1 MKMRLVEL
9 SRGEHSA
16 LKINPS
22 LAEASAAR
30 QHLIPIVAS
39 EFRKA
44 ATQYPIVFAKNPE
57 TGRFAPYVLNGLEP
71 EENLFWSG
79 TKMDVAYVPL
89 NIRRRP
95 FFVGTA
101 DPSSGAN
108 DNVLCID
115 IESSCIT
122 ASGQKSIVDADGS
135 DSPYLREI
143 LSIVGKLVHGQKQT
157 SSFINTALS
166 LDLLCP
172 IVLDI
177 VLEDGKPLHVEG
189 LYSIDEDRFRSLDR
203 ENIEIL
209 WNAGLMELIYS
220 VIISTGQISNLI
232 RLRNERESLNRAWR
246 GNEN

>member
-1 MKMRLVEL
+1 MHLVEL
-9 SRGEHSA
+9 SREEHSE
-16 LKINPS
+16 LRINPA

-57 TGRFAPYVLNGLEP
+57 TGRFGAYVLNGLEP

-95 FFVGTA
+95 FFVGMA
-101 DPSSGAN
+101 DTSSGAN

-122 ASGQKSIVDADGS
+122 ASGEKSIVDADGS
-135 DSPYLREI
+135 DSPYLRGI
-143 LSIVGKLVHGQKQT
+143 LSIVGELVRGQKQT
-157 SSFINTALS
+157 SSLVNTALS

-172 IVLDI
+172 IMLDI
-177 VLEDGKPLHVEG
+177 VLEDGKSLYVEG
-189 LYSIDEDRFRSLDR
+189 LYSIDEDRFRSLDMDKVGR
-203 ENIEIL
+203 V
-209 WNAGLMELIYS
+209 WNEGVMDLFYS
-220 VIISTGQISNLI
+220 VIISTGQIFNLI

-246 GNEN
+246 DNEN

>member
-1 MKMRLVEL
+1 MHLVEL
-9 SRGEHSA
+9 SREEHSQ
-16 LKINPS
+16 LKISPD

-89 NIRRRP
+89 NIQRRP
-95 FFVGTA
+95 FFVGMA
-101 DPSSGAN
+101 DPSSSAQ

-115 IESSCIT
+115 IESPCLC

-135 DSPYLREI
+135 DSPYLKEI
-143 LSIVGKLVHGQKQT
+143 LSILRQLIDGQQQT
-157 SSFINTALS
+157 SSLINTALS

-177 VLEDGKPLHVEG
+177 VLEDGKSLQVEG
-189 LYSIDEDRFRSLDR
+189 LYSIDEDRFRSLGKDKV
-203 ENIEIL
+203 EML
-209 WNAGLMELIYS
+209 WNERVMELFYS
-220 VIISTGQISNLI
+220 VIISTGQIFNLI
-232 RLRNERESLNRAWR
+232 RLRNERESLSRAWR
-246 GNEN
+246 DSEK

>member
-1 MKMRLVEL
+1 MHLVEL

-16 LKINPS
+16 LRINPG

-30 QHLIPIVAS
+30 QHLIPIVVG

-79 TKMDVAYVPL
+79 SKMDVAYVPL

-95 FFVGTA
+95 FFVGMA
-101 DPSSGAN
+101 DASNGAS

-135 DSPYLREI
+135 DSSYLKEI
-143 LSIVGKLVHGQKQT
+143 LSIVGTLVHGQEQT
-157 SSFINTALS
+157 SRFITTALS

-177 VLEDGKPLHVEG
+177 VLEDGKSLHVEG
-189 LYSIDEDRFRSLDR
+189 LYSIDEDRFRSLDKDKV
-203 ENIEIL
+203 EGI
-209 WNAGLMELIYS
+209 WNEGLMDLIYS
-220 VIISTGQISNLI
+220 VIISTGQISNLV
-232 RLRNERESLNRAWR
+232 RLRNEREALDRAWR
-246 GNEN
+246 DNEN

>member
-1 MKMRLVEL
+1 MHLVEL
-9 SRGEHSA
+9 SRREHSA
-16 LKINPS
+16 LKINPD

-57 TGRFAPYVLNGLEP
+57 TGRFAPFVLNGLEP

-101 DPSSGAN
+101 DTSSGAN
-108 DNVLCID
+108 GNVLCID
-115 IESSCIT
+115 IESACLT
-122 ASGQKSIVDADGS
+122 ASGQKSIVEADGS
-135 DSPYLREI
+135 DSPYLKEI
-143 LSIVGKLVHGQKQT
+143 LSILRALIDGQQQT
-157 SSFINTALS
+157 SSLINTALS

-177 VLEDGKPLHVEG
+177 VLEDGKSLHVEG
-189 LYSIDEDRFRSLDR
+189 LYSIDEDRFGSLGKDKV
-203 ENIEIL
+203 EML
-209 WNAGLMELIYS
+209 WNEHLMELLYS
-220 VIISTGQISNLI
+220 VIISTGQIFNLV
-232 RLRNERESLNRAWR
+232 RLRNERESLSRAWR
-246 GNEN
+246 ETEK

>member
-1 MKMRLVEL
+1 MHLVEL
-9 SRGEHSA
+9 SREEHSE
-16 LKINPS
+16 LKINPA

-95 FFVGTA
+95 FFVGTP

-122 ASGQKSIVDADGS
+122 ASGQKSIVDADGR
-135 DSPYLREI
+135 DSSYLKEI
-143 LSIVGKLVHGQKQT
+143 LSIVGELVRGQKQT

-172 IVLDI
+172 IMLDI
-177 VLEDGKPLHVEG
+177 VLEDGKPLQVEG
-189 LYSIDEDRFRSLDR
+189 LYSVDEDRFRSLDKDKVER
-203 ENIEIL
+203 I
-209 WNAGLMELIYS
+209 WNEGVMDLFYS
-220 VIISTGQISNLI
+220 VIISTGQIFNLL
-232 RLRNERESLNRAWR
+232 RLRNEREALNRAWR
-246 GNEN
+246 DGEN

>member
-1 MKMRLVEL
+1 MHLVEL
-9 SRGEHSA
+9 SREEHSE
-16 LKINPS
+16 LKINPG

-44 ATQYPIVFAKNPE
+44 AIQYPIVFAKNPE

-115 IESSCIT
+115 IESSCIS

-135 DSPYLREI
+135 DSPYLKEI
-143 LSIVGKLVHGQKQT
+143 LSIVGKLVDGQKWT

-177 VLEDGKPLHVEG
+177 VLEGGKSMHVEG
-189 LYSIDEDRFRSLDR
+189 LYSIDEDRFRSLDKDKV
-203 ENIEIL
+203 EIL
-209 WNAGLMELIYS
+209 WNEGVMDLIYS

-246 GNEN
+246 DNES